1 MRSPHPWS
9 IMYPLRPKGSR
20 KFLAVRS
27 IKREVSELADNTL
40 QESSKEIIVNS
51 TPWNASL
58 SNLDSDSRVEMYALV
73 NDRYPGA
80 PGTALAKA
88 EEAGIRS
95 MQAKKREQ
103 SRRNA
108 KNAELE
114 HIGIKNLPRRR
125 HSTSPFATSS
135 NASTA
140 TNSDSEDRSSGP
152 IRAPSRHRRVLSRAS
167 SPLPLSSNESD
178 TNPRWLPHL
187 PHLVTNAPV
196 NPSPLATHA
205 IGAADMR

>member
-1 MRSPHPWS
+1 MSP
-9 IMYPLRPKGSR
+9 IRTKGSR
-20 KFLAVRS
+20 KFIAVRS
-27 IKREVSELADNTL
+27 IKKEPSEIAAKFGK
-40 QESSKEIIVNS
+40 EYPKEIVVHG
-51 TPWNASL
+51 TPWNASF
-58 SNLDSDSRVEMYALV
+58 SNLESDSRVEVYALV

-95 MQAKKREQ
+95 KQAQKREQ

-108 KNAELE
+108 NNAELE

-140 TNSDSEDRSSGP
+140 SNSDPEDKLSGP
-152 IRAPSRHRRVLSRAS
+152 MRGPSRHRRVSSRNS
-167 SPLPLSSNESD
+167 SPMPLTGTNESD
-178 TNPRWLPHL
+178 PHPRWVPHL
-187 PHLVTNAPV
+187 PLLVTNAPV